1 MFSENSDDRCEKGIW
16 ILFYFNYYELIY
28 MKKENFMENNVTV
41 NEYIYI
47 YIYIYDY

>member
-1 MFSENSDDRCEKGIW
+1 MLFGCFYEIFADGIW
-16 ILFYFNYYELIY
+16 MLFYFNYYELIY

-47 YIYIYDY
+47 YDY